1 MTVNK
6 KMYYYIHCVYIY
18 IYMYYYIIFKSNPPC
33 KRPKTEHIGADI

>member
-18 IYMYYYIIFKSNPPC
+18 IFTCTTISYLNQILLA
-33 KRPKTEHIGADI
+33 RDPKQST

>member
-6 KMYYYIHCVYIY
+6 KDVLLYTLCIY
-18 IYMYYYIIFKSNPPC
+18 IYMYYYIIFKLNPPC